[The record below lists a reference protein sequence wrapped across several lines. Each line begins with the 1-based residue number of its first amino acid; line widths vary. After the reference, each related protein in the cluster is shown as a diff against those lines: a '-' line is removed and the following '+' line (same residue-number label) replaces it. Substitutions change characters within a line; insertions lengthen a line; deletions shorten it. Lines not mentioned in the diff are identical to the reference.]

1 VSTPPE
7 GPPEYKVYRSRR
19 RPLGNLRPSG
29 DLDGLRKRLGRR
41 REREPRE
48 RKGVSPG
55 RVLKWVAF
63 AVLGWIL
70 LSVAIFMI
78 SAQLQEGVSDSA
90 ERALSTE
97 GNLLTGSTIL
107 VLGSDARTGESIDDS
122 QSGAPR
128 ADTIMLMHAAFG
140 GVRRLSIP
148 RDTEAPIPGHGTQR
162 INAAYAIGGPALMI
176 ETVES
181 YLGNGLK
188 VNHLIEVDFE
198 DFPELIDALGGIT
211 VDVPRRICSPPFDN
225 FWKGL
230 NFRAGKQQL
239 DGTRA
244 LGFARIR
251 KNTCAA
257 SETDIDRAKRQQE
270 VIAGIRR
277 KTLSVPGFL
286 RLPLASWRAP
296 QAIKSDMKGPGLTA
310 LFADIASGGLGDT
323 EVLEPSCL
331 SCGVAGSLQVSE
343 GARRDAV
350 RKLLDG

>member
-1 VSTPPE
+1 
-7 GPPEYKVYRSRR
+7 
-19 RPLGNLRPSG
+19 
-29 DLDGLRKRLGRR
+29 
-41 REREPRE
+41 
-48 RKGVSPG
+48 
-55 RVLKWVAF
+55 
-63 AVLGWIL
+63 
-70 LSVAIFMI
+70 
-78 SAQLQEGVSDSA
+78 
-90 ERALSTE
+90 
-97 GNLLTGSTIL
+97 
-107 VLGSDARTGESIDDS
+107 
-122 QSGAPR
+122 
-128 ADTIMLMHAAFG
+128 
-140 GVRRLSIP
+140 
-148 RDTEAPIPGHGTQR
+148 
-162 INAAYAIGGPALMI
+162 MI

-239 DGTRA
+239 DGTKA

-350 RKLLDG
+350 EKLLD

>member
-1 VSTPPE
+1 MPDPPE

-19 RPLGNLRPSG
+19 RSLGNLRPSG

-41 REREPRE
+41 RDRQPRE
-48 RKGVSPG
+48 REGITPG
-55 RVLKWVAF
+55 RVLKWTAI

-70 LSVAIFMI
+70 LSVALFMI
-78 SAQLQEGVSDSA
+78 SAQIQEGVSDSA

-97 GNLLTGSTIL
+97 GNMLTGSTIL
-107 VLGSDARTGESIDDS
+107 VLGSDARTGESIDES
-122 QSGAPR
+122 QSGPAR
-128 ADTIMLMHAAFG
+128 ADTIMLVHAAFG

-148 RDTEAPIPGHGTQR
+148 RDSEAAIPGHGTQK

-181 YLGNGLK
+181 YLGNDLK
-188 VNHLIEVDFE
+188 VNHLIEVDFD
-198 DFPELIDALGGIT
+198 DFPEFIDALGGIT
-211 VDVPRRICSPPFDN
+211 VDVPRKICSPPFDN

-230 NFRAGKQQL
+230 TFQAGKQEL
-239 DGTRA
+239 DGTKA

-251 KNTCAA
+251 KNSCAPG
-257 SETDIDRAKRQQE
+257 ENDLDRAKRQQE

-277 KTLSVPGFL
+277 KTLSVQGFL
-286 RLPLASWRAP
+286 RLPLASWRGP
-296 QAIKSDMKGPGLTA
+296 KAIKSDMKGPGLMA

-323 EVLEPSCL
+323 DVLEPSCL
-331 SCGVAGSLQVSE
+331 SCGVGGSLQVSE

-350 RKLLDG
+350 QKLLEG